1 MKVENKVMPNEKQME
16 EFLEEGNDEPIF
28 MVNLLKFKEKAEY
41 PDKRET
47 DLTGREAYAI
57 YGAEVVKHL
66 EKVGGKPIFGSDV
79 IRLMLGEVEELWDQV
94 AIAMYPN
101 RKAMLKMISD
111 PDYIESA
118 QHRVA
123 GLAGQLNIETKIR
136 NNEGFESFRA
146 YSPCSF
152 FCFAVCSEIR

>member
-16 EFLEEGNDEPIF
+16 EFLEEGHDEPIF
-28 MVNLLKFKEKAEY
+28 MVNLLKFKDRAES
-41 PDKRET
+41 PDKRESN
-47 DLTGREAYAI
+47 LSGKEAFAI
-57 YGAEVVKHL
+57 YSKEVVGHL
-66 EKVGGKPIFGSDV
+66 EKVGGKPIFGSEV
-79 IRLMLGEVEELWDQV
+79 TRLMLGEVEDLWDQV

-111 PDYIESA
+111 PDYIKSA

-136 NNEGFESFRA
+136 NND
-146 YSPCSF
+146 
-152 FCFAVCSEIR
+152 

>member
-47 DLTGREAYAI
+47 DLSGREAYAI

-79 IRLMLGEVEELWDQV
+79 TRLMLGEVEELWDQV

-123 GLAGQLNIETKIR
+123 GLSGQLNIETKIR
-136 NNEGFESFRA
+136 NND
-146 YSPCSF
+146 
-152 FCFAVCSEIR
+152 

>member
-1 MKVENKVMPNEKQME
+1 MKVENKVMPSEKQME

-47 DLTGREAYAI
+47 DLSGREAYAI
-57 YGAEVVKHL
+57 YGEEVVKHL

-79 IRLMLGEVEELWDQV
+79 TRLMLGEVEELWDQV

-136 NNEGFESFRA
+136 NNEGF
-146 YSPCSF
+146 
-152 FCFAVCSEIR
+152 

>member
-47 DLTGREAYAI
+47 DLSGREAYAI
-57 YGAEVVKHL
+57 YGVEVVKHL

-79 IRLMLGEVEELWDQV
+79 TRLMLGEVEELWDQV
-94 AIAMYPN
+94 AIAMYPS
-101 RKAMLKMISD
+101 RKAMLQMISD

-136 NNEGFESFRA
+136 NNEGF
-146 YSPCSF
+146 
-152 FCFAVCSEIR
+152 

>member
-1 MKVENKVMPNEKQME
+1 MKVENKVMPNKKQME

-47 DLTGREAYAI
+47 DLSGREAYAI

-136 NNEGFESFRA
+136 NNEGF
-146 YSPCSF
+146 
-152 FCFAVCSEIR
+152 

>member
-47 DLTGREAYAI
+47 ELSGREAYAI
-57 YGAEVVKHL
+57 YGAEVLKHL

-79 IRLMLGEVEELWDQV
+79 TRLMLGEVEELWDQV

-123 GLAGQLNIETKIR
+123 GLAGQLNIETMIR
-136 NNEGFESFRA
+136 NNEGF
-146 YSPCSF
+146 
-152 FCFAVCSEIR
+152 

>member
-1 MKVENKVMPNEKQME
+1 MKVENKVMPNKKQME

-41 PDKRET
+41 PDKRKT

-57 YGAEVVKHL
+57 YGLEVVNHL

-79 IRLMLGEVEELWDQV
+79 TRLMLGEVEELWDQV

-136 NNEGFESFRA
+136 NNEGF
-146 YSPCSF
+146 
-152 FCFAVCSEIR
+152 

>member
-16 EFLEEGNDEPIF
+16 EFLEEGHDEPIF
-28 MVNLLKFKEKAEY
+28 MVNLFKFKDKAEY
-41 PDKRET
+41 PDKRESN
-47 DLTGREAYAI
+47 LSGKEAYAI
-57 YGAEVVKHL
+57 YSKEVVGHL
-66 EKVGGKPIFGSDV
+66 EKVGGKPIFGSEV
-79 IRLMLGEVEELWDQV
+79 TRLMLGEVEDLWDQV

-111 PDYIESA
+111 PGYIKSA

-136 NNEGFESFRA
+136 NND
-146 YSPCSF
+146 
-152 FCFAVCSEIR
+152 

>member
-47 DLTGREAYAI
+47 DLSGREAYAI
-57 YGAEVVKHL
+57 YGAEVVRHL

-136 NNEGFESFRA
+136 NN
-146 YSPCSF
+146 
-152 FCFAVCSEIR
+152 